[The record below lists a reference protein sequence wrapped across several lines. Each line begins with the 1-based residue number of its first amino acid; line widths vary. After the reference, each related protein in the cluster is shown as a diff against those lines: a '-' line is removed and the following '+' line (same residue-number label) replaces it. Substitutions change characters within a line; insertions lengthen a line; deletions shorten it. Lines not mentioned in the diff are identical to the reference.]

1 MGFFNFPAARNDQ
14 EEQEEKREIKRH
26 LSRKV
31 RWRSGRHG
39 DPAQDLKDE
48 DIFCDSIFVLMV
60 HVSVCPSAQPAAD
73 SGGAQ
78 GGEDPHPF

>member
-1 MGFFNFPAARNDQ
+1 MVAMVTQ
-14 EEQEEKREIKRH
+14 
-26 LSRKV
+26 
-31 RWRSGRHG
+31 
-39 DPAQDLKDE
+39 PAQNLKDE
-48 DIFCDSIFVLMV
+48 DFFCDSIFVLMV